1 MSLLSKP
8 KKIFD
13 LARKGELI
21 AKLYEKIWLYAIP
34 EIVGSLYLLF
44 YKFVYKNF
52 SVGVRARCWGK
63 IFVSLSP
70 ASSVQVG
77 RDAWIV
83 SEPRR
88 SGIAQ
93 YARCHLKTMGT
104 GKIIIGNHVGLN
116 ATSITARKKIV
127 IGDETMIAPNVIIVD
142 SDFHKIWPP
151 EERFLGMGFENDME
165 VLIGNHVWIGMNSI
179 ILKGVTIGD
188 NSVIAAGSVVSR
200 SIPANVVAGGV
211 PAKVITSL
219 EETVPFDRT
228 GSERGSI

>member
-1 MSLLSKP
+1 MLAKIKRISELLKN
-8 KKIFD
+8 
-13 LARKGELI
+13 GEFS
-21 AKLYEKIWLYAIP
+21 AKLYEKIWLHAIP
-34 EIVGSLYLLF
+34 EAVGSFNLSF
-44 YKFVYKNF
+44 YKFIYGNF
-52 SVGVRARCWGK
+52 SVGSNARCWGK

-70 ASSVQVG
+70 KSSVQIG

-88 SGIAQ
+88 SGIAH
-93 YARCHLKTMGT
+93 YSRCHLKTMGE

-127 IGDETMIAPNVIIVD
+127 IGDETMIAPNVVIVD

-165 VLIGNHVWIGMNSI
+165 VVIGHHVWIGMNSI

-211 PAKVITSL
+211 PARVMASLGEEVI
-219 EETVPFDRT
+219 FDRT